1 MYHKMS
7 QQYNIRADEIVTMAP
22 GMRIVVSKTTRQE
35 DTFLR
40 NCLASF
46 NQCIKPTLS
55 GASEEIHIMPIIV
68 HKKEAAAAVAAA
80 PPEEKGIIV
89 VSKSI
94 LCTLEDRLFRGNYY
108 TFLMTHP
115 LHGKKTSANVG
126 YSTNPAYDVYLHN
139 HLLTNDRTTSAA
151 APHWI
156 LDMVLGPF
164 VSVEVAIECS
174 NDLVSNTRGMTSK
187 RKRASLLSR
196 IYNVPLYDVAKKPS
210 VPLKEYLATT
220 APPIYTQH
228 YKKMVSSAK
237 KKNNKK
243 SIC

>member
-7 QQYNIRADEIVTMAP
+7 QQYNIQANEIVTMAQ
-22 GMRIVVSKTTRQE
+22 GTRIVVSSSSRTTPPE

-40 NCLASF
+40 NCIASF
-46 NQCIKPTLS
+46 NQRIKPTLS
-55 GASEEIHIMPIIV
+55 GVSEEIEIMPVIV
-68 HKKEAAAAVAAA
+68 HKKAATQGVN
-80 PPEEKGIIV
+80 EGIIV

-94 LCTLEDRLFRGNYY
+94 LCILENRLFTGNYY

-115 LHGKKTSANVG
+115 LRGEKTSANVG

-139 HLLTNDRTTSAA
+139 HLLTNDRTTSPA

-164 VSVEVAIECS
+164 ISVEVAIECS
-174 NDLVSNTRGMTSK
+174 KELVSNSRGMTSK

-196 IYNVPLYDVAKKPS
+196 IYNVPLYDVAKKPTI
-210 VPLKEYLATT
+210 PLKEYLATT
-220 APPIYTQH
+220 APPIYTHH
-228 YKKMVSSAK
+228 YKRMVSPSK
-237 KKNNKK
+237 KKNKKK